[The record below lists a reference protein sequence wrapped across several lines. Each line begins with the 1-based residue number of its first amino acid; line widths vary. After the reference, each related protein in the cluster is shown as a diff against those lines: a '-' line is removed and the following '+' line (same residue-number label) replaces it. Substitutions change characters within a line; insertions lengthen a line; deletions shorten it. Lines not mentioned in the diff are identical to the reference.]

1 MTDKLAIAT
10 DNRIVLDGETTHY
23 RVRQVNGRT
32 EVYGFKVPWNLSSER
47 YTIDLPNAQYSTSH
61 ENPACGHGRSE
72 FYRDVKEA
80 IARHEKEK
88 APA

>member
-10 DNRIVLDGETTHY
+10 DNRIVLDGVATDY
-23 RVRQVNGRT
+23 RVRQMKDRT

-47 YTIDLPNAQYSTSH
+47 FTLSLPHAQYSTSH
-61 ENPACGHGRSE
+61 DKPACGHGRTE
-72 FYRDVKEA
+72 FYNDVKEA
-80 IARHEKEK
+80 IARHEK